1 MRTYDPADAIL
12 YVHLAQEPATS
23 VTSPRHAGTTC
34 HRLAA
39 GYANRSLETRLGEP
53 LRADG
58 GPVTGDPSGAGGRP
72 ALFVIPGGAEAVAG
86 PARRGAT
93 TKQWSAQGP

>member
-23 VTSPRHAGTTC
+23 VTSRKHAGTTC

-39 GYANRSLETRLGEP
+39 GYANRSLGTRLGEP

-58 GPVTGDPSGAGGRP
+58 GPVTGDPSSAGGRP
-72 ALFVIPGGAEAVAG
+72 ALFVIPGGAESVAG
-86 PARRGAT
+86 SAHRGAT
-93 TKQWSAQGP
+93 TKQWSA

>member
-23 VTSPRHAGTTC
+23 VTSRKHAGTTC

-39 GYANRSLETRLGEP
+39 GYANRSLGTRLGEP

-58 GPVTGDPSGAGGRP
+58 GPVTGDPSSAGGRP
-72 ALFVIPGGAEAVAG
+72 ALFVIPGGAASVAG
-86 PARRGAT
+86 SARRGAT
-93 TKQWSAQGP
+93 TKQWSA